1 MIPKAQVLEFAK
13 QYQLQPTTVEKDYVL
28 GWLLAAISEH
38 PVLSTWVFKG
48 GTCLKKCY
56 FETYRFSEDLDF
68 TVPRDATISTDSI
81 RAALH
86 EIGQWIESRT
96 GLQFPR
102 ERCDVEEYDN
112 PRGNKSYQ
120 ARLTYIGPLNLPR
133 SVSQRVKFDIT
144 QDELLAD
151 LPDLRELFHPYG
163 DRWTPVPRVQCYSV
177 NEILAEKSR
186 ALYERQGRSRDVYDI
201 IHLSRDFRE
210 AINARVAANLAARK
224 FGYKRL
230 LPPTVDMILARVD
243 PATLRADW
251 EQQLR
256 HQVPHLP
263 PVEGFLADLPGAL
276 AWWLQPE
283 LAPRELAPI
292 SRAGDELPVPKQYFP
307 ATMATTS
314 GGGRGGVGLAVPG
327 GSMEQIRVAAR
338 NRLCAE
344 FIYHGASRLVEPYSL
359 RHART
364 GNLLFYGY
372 ELSRNGVP
380 TATIKAYKV
389 EEIASADIT
398 DRPFVPR
405 FLVEL

>member
-1 MIPKAQVLEFAK
+1 MIPKAQVLALAG
-13 QYQLQPTTVEKDYVL
+13 QYGLQPTTVEKDYVL
-28 GWLLAAISEH
+28 GWLLAAIAQHEA
-38 PVLSTWVFKG
+38 LSQWSFKG

-68 TVPRDATISTDSI
+68 TIPATTELSIASI
-81 RAALH
+81 RSSLDEVAL
-86 EIGQWIESRT
+86 WIETRT

-102 ERCDVEEYDN
+102 DRADVEEYTN

-120 ARLTYIGPLNLPR
+120 AKLTYTGPLNLPR
-133 SVSQRVKFDIT
+133 SSAQRVKFDLT

-151 LPDLRELFHPYG
+151 TPDLREVSHIYG
-163 DRWTPVPRVQCYSV
+163 DQSPPLPRVRCYSV

-210 AINARVAANLAARK
+210 AIDPWKAAELAARK
-224 FGYKRL
+224 FEYKGLSR
-230 LPPTVDMILARVD
+230 PTVDMILARVD
-243 PATLRADW
+243 PETLRADW

-263 PVEGFLADLPGAL
+263 PVEGFLDDLRGAL

-283 LAPRELAPI
+283 SAPQALPPI
-292 SRAGDELPVPKQYFP
+292 SRAPGELAVPKQYFP
-307 ATMATTS
+307 TASTAL
-314 GGGRGGVGLAVPG
+314 GVGHGGRGAVVPG
-327 GSMEQIRVAAR
+327 GAMEQIRVAAR

-344 FIYHGASRLVEPYSL
+344 IVYHGATRLVEPYSL
-359 RHART
+359 RHPRT
-364 GNLLFYGY
+364 GNRLLYGY
-372 ELSRNGVP
+372 ELSKNGAS
-380 TATIKAYKV
+380 TAMIKAYKV
-389 EEIASADIT
+389 AEISSARIT
-398 DRPFVPR
+398 NRPFVAR